1 MLHKNLTHGI
11 GMNKIDL
18 FIGLLFGFLVSLL
31 GSFLFITF
39 FTPYDFFMGLE
50 IMKTQGNLG
59 RLVTLGTIL
68 DLVLFSILLKFN
80 KDIMARGVVLS
91 VIILT
96 VITLLL

>member
-1 MLHKNLTHGI
+1 
-11 GMNKIDL
+11 MNKIDL

>member
-1 MLHKNLTHGI
+1 
-11 GMNKIDL
+11 
-18 FIGLLFGFLVSLL
+18 
-31 GSFLFITF
+31 
-39 FTPYDFFMGLE
+39 MGLE